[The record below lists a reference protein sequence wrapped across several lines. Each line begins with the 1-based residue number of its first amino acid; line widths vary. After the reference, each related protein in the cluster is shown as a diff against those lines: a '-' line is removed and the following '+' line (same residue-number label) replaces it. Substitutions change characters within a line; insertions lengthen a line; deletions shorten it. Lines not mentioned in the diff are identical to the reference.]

1 MKRTLLALWLMIS
14 AFVCTNAGVV
24 LPAIF
29 SDHMV
34 LEQNTRV
41 KIWGWAK
48 PKEMIT
54 ITPSWGGEV
63 VKARPGSDASW
74 SAEIVTPKAGGPY
87 EITVKGYNEV
97 TIHDVMIGE
106 VWVCSGQSN
115 MEWSV
120 GAGFEG
126 SDEVVAKASK
136 PELRFFN
143 VDYRTSA
150 TPTHDV
156 SGRWVVCSPETVG
169 VCSAIG
175 YFIGE
180 QMNASLGCPVGIIN
194 SSWGGTAIES
204 WIESTPFEMCD
215 YLRKQNELLN
225 EHEWGPVRPSLIYNA
240 MLAPLGGYK
249 ASGVAWYQGEA
260 NVDNHESYTDM
271 MFPLVE
277 GFRRLFGEDIPFVFA
292 QIAPYNYGENT
303 KGVEIQNRQRLSL
316 QIPGTAMVCLND
328 IGNPQ
333 DIHPRKKRE
342 AGLRFA
348 DAVLHIA
355 YGKTERPLMGPI
367 FKSMEVIKNKAIIT
381 FDYAD
386 GLKCEGKTLTW
397 FEISADGETFVPAK
411 AVIKNGKVEVSA
423 KGIKIPKHVRFA
435 WSNIAE
441 PNLFNGAGLPAS
453 CFTTKE

>member
-1 MKRTLLALWLMIS
+1 MKRHLLILCAMLCALCVE
-14 AFVCTNAGVV
+14 ANVA

-34 LEQNTRV
+34 LEQNAKV

-54 ITPSWGGEV
+54 ITPSWGGEPV
-63 VKARPGSDASW
+63 MVEPGNDASW
-74 SAEIVTPKAGGPY
+74 STEFMTPSAGGPY
-87 EITVKGYNEV
+87 EIEVKGYNV
-97 TIHDVMIGE
+97 LTIRDVMIGE

-126 SDEVVAKASK
+126 SDAVVATADK

-143 VDYRTSA
+143 VDYRTAS

-156 SGRWVVCSPETVG
+156 SGKWVVCTPESVG
-169 VCSAIG
+169 ACSAIG

-180 QMNASLGCPVGIIN
+180 QMNAALACPVGIIN

-204 WIESTPFEMCD
+204 WMESTPFEMCD
-215 YLRKQNELLN
+215 YFRKQNELLN
-225 EHEWGPVRPSLIYNA
+225 DHEWGPVRPSLIYNA
-240 MLAPLGGYK
+240 MIAPLKGYK

-260 NVDNHESYTDM
+260 NVDNHESYVDM

-277 GFRRLFGEDIPFVFA
+277 GFRNVFGDDIPFVFA
-292 QIAPYNYGENT
+292 QIAPFNYGENT
-303 KGVEIQNRQRLSL
+303 KGVEVQNRQRLSL

-333 DIHPRKKRE
+333 DIHPRKKKE
-342 AGLRFA
+342 AGLRFS
-348 DAVLHIA
+348 DAVLHLA
-355 YGKTERPLMGPI
+355 YDKTERPLMGPI
-367 FKSMEVIKNKAIIT
+367 YKGMEIVKNKIVVT
-381 FDYAD
+381 FDYAE
-386 GLKCEGKTLTW
+386 GLKCTGKSLTW

-423 KGIKIPKHVRFA
+423 KEVKTPKHVRFA

-441 PNLFNGAGLPAS
+441 PNLVNGAGLPAS
-453 CFTTKE
+453 CFTTVE